1 LLSRSLVFYSHVG
14 NVTAT
19 SWSVCAHQGPK
30 IAQHLQF
37 RSWRTDCLHSQGL
50 FPIQEAILVRREEEK
65 KHELKIEDRKKKMEE
80 ISKNTGMKIGEK
92 EKMTKKN
99 KKRRNGK
106 EEEN

>member
-1 LLSRSLVFYSHVG
+1 M
-14 NVTAT
+14 
-19 SWSVCAHQGPK
+19 
-30 IAQHLQF
+30 
-37 RSWRTDCLHSQGL
+37 
-50 FPIQEAILVRREEEK
+50 
-65 KHELKIEDRKKKMEE
+65 KIEDRKKKMEE